1 MFYNYVLQSLQNNNL
16 YVGHTSDLQKRLKE
30 HNNGL
35 NLSTKPYRPW
45 QIIYYEACLTET
57 DAIRREKYLKT
68 AQGKRLLKL
77 RLKDYL
83 RAKKG

>member
-1 MFYNYVLQSLQNNNL
+1 MFYNYVLQSLKNNNL
-16 YVGHTSDLQKRLKE
+16 YIGYTSDLQKRLKE

-35 NLSTKPYRPW
+35 NPSTKPYRPW
-45 QIIYYEACLTET
+45 QIIYYEACITET

-68 AQGKRLLKL
+68 ARGKRLLKF

-83 RAKKG
+83 HVEKG